1 MPPGPNQFLVGQ
13 HAKRTFS
20 NRASKFFFTELDKG
34 FESPYVLVVSGV
46 FFSYVAWKVTDRY
59 VTPRQEQLAL
69 RRPIQRVPF
78 EQSHNAFWGFSNAD
92 ERTVASA
99 TTTAARSADAGVEEV
114 GANLYL
120 PQGSNA
126 GQEEAMR
133 RPQLLFSE
141 ASELHERASAA
152 NPTGEVDLVCL
163 ELSEYDAGLRDDVYY
178 RSVHYVP
185 SAIEPSIP
193 LATSSAGSRDT
204 SKPHRKE
211 GSDAPDGLWKRMVS
225 PSEAAAAAAAAA
237 GAKGAAGNAD
247 GSSTATPADV
257 EKAIRSTDYLQFM
270 PGQGEEVVHGM
281 VKCKGVTT
289 QNNCV
294 PSPGHLEEE
303 YARKLMLALGPVHIL
318 RDPAKTT
325 LPWRF
330 SFVKQIPVE
339 TLVLGMHSGE
349 MPRWLSTCYPNFH
362 VDVVEKD
369 GTLVRLCKRFL
380 GFQESSNL
388 AVEVADPVEFVKRQA
403 VLTGNAG
410 AGTSSSA
417 VNGAGKPYDL
427 VLIDG
432 IDGAGKLSTQY
443 GRLEFINNVRN
454 LMSDNGCVAMTLPN
468 RDAGFVFNMVQ
479 NWRMSFAGR
488 PVLLVHCTTS
498 PCTIL
503 MTFQDAA
510 TRGKANIGSVANV
523 HEFQDLLR
531 AHVRHYG
538 ADRMQ
543 FDITREVNTHN
554 FSVLEPEQTYGVE
567 SYLPAGHPAVL
578 EAHHQELQAAMQRRS
593 RSQGWSAWLRRWAGA
608 RLSATQRVDLGDSKG

>member
-1 MPPGPNQFLVGQ
+1 MPPRLNQFLVGQ
-13 HAKRTFS
+13 PAKRTFA

-34 FESPYVLVVSGV
+34 IESPYVLLASGV
-46 FFSYVAWKVTDRY
+46 FFSYLAWKVTDHY
-59 VTPRQEQLAL
+59 VRPRQEQLAQ

-92 ERTVASA
+92 DRA
-99 TTTAARSADAGVEEV
+99 TPAARTQVAEVEDV
-114 GANLYL
+114 GGNLYL
-120 PQGSNA
+120 PQGSNE

-141 ASELHERASAA
+141 ASELHERATAA

-163 ELSEYDAGLRDDVYY
+163 ELSEYDASLRDDVYY

-185 SAIEPSIP
+185 NVIEPGA
-193 LATSSAGSRDT
+193 LTTTTSSPSSRAAKCST
-204 SKPHRKE
+204 SK
-211 GSDAPDGLWKRMVS
+211 SMDAKTAEPTDGLWKRMVS
-225 PSEAAAAAAAAA
+225 PLETAAAAM
-237 GAKGAAGNAD
+237 GKSDSKN
-247 GSSTATPADV
+247 GSSTTTATAASSANV
-257 EKAIRSTDYLQFM
+257 EKIISTSDYLQFM

-281 VKCKGVTT
+281 IKCKGVTT

-294 PSPGHLEEE
+294 PYPGHLEEE
-303 YARKLMLALGPVHIL
+303 YARKLMLTLGPVHIL

-325 LPWRF
+325 IPMRF
-330 SFVKQIPVE
+330 SFVKQVPIE

-362 VDVVEKD
+362 VNVVEKD

-388 AVEVADPVEFVKRQA
+388 TVEVADPVEFVKQYG
-403 VLTGNAG
+403 VLTRHAAAGGGSGNDANV
-410 AGTSSSA
+410 A
-417 VNGAGKPYDL
+417 VKPYDL

-443 GRLEFINNVRN
+443 GRLEFISNVRN
-454 LMSDNGCVAMTLPN
+454 LMSGNGCVAMTLPN
-468 RDAGFVFNMVQ
+468 KDAGFVFNMVQ
-479 NWRMSFAGR
+479 NWRMAFAGR
-488 PVLLVHCTTS
+488 PVLLIHCATS

-510 TRGKANIGSVANV
+510 ARGKTSMGSVANV
-523 HEFQDLLR
+523 WEFQDLLR

-543 FDITREVNTHN
+543 FDITREVNAKN

-578 EAHHQELQAAMQRRS
+578 EARHQEVEAAMRRKN
-593 RSQGWSAWLRRWAGA
+593 RNQGWNARLRRWTGTG
-608 RLSATQRVDLGDSKG
+608 LSPSQRADLMESEK